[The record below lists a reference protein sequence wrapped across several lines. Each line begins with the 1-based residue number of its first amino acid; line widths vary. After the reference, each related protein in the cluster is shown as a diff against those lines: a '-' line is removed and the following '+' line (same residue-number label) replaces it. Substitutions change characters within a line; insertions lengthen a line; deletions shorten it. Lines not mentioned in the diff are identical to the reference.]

1 MRPFIFDPA
10 VCGSHITEENGFKF
24 QLKANRIGYFVLCS
38 PAQREVTHS
47 KGTTVRYVKHTV
59 IGIGYRDRA
68 TCFRGLAFFDAPV
81 RLLIILLIALGVGYA
96 SGNILT
102 GAFWAFLFYLLIC
115 FLSASDD
122 DGLLWKVKQLYRS
135 LH

>member
-1 MRPFIFDPA
+1 MKPFVFDPA
-10 VCGSHITEENGFKF
+10 VRGSHITEENGFKL
-24 QLKANRIGYFVLCS
+24 QLKANKIGYFVLRT

-59 IGIGYRDRA
+59 IGIGYADR
-68 TCFRGLAFFDAPV
+68 TSRFKGLAFFDAPV
-81 RLLIILLIALGVGYA
+81 RLLVVLLIALGVGYA
-96 SGNILT
+96 SGSILE
-102 GAFWAFLFYLLIC
+102 GAFWAFLFYLLVC

-122 DGLLWKVKQLYRS
+122 DGLLWKAKQLYQS